1 MLATLGLAFLA
12 GVLSTLSPC
21 VLPLLPVVL
30 GAAASAHR
38 LGPLAL
44 ALGLAGAFVVVG
56 LFVATIGFSIG
67 IDADVFRLI
76 AAALMIVIGAVLIV
90 PLFQS
95 RLALAAGPVS
105 NWANERLA
113 GLSGARLA
121 GQAGLAGQFG
131 IGVLLG
137 VAWSPC
143 VGPTLG
149 AASLLASQEQ
159 ELPRV
164 AATMLVF
171 GFGAASPLLIVGIVS
186 RVAMLR
192 IRDHLRSAGQ
202 HLKLALGLAFMVI
215 GTAIVTGADQRIETV
230 LVDASPQWLTDLT
243 TRY

>member
-1 MLATLGLAFLA
+1 MLATLGLAYLA

-21 VLPLLPVVL
+21 VLPLLPIVL

-44 ALGLAGAFVVVG
+44 ALGLAGSFVAVG

-67 IDADVFRLI
+67 IDADAFRLI
-76 AAALMIVIGAVLIV
+76 AAALMILVGVVLIV

-95 RLALAAGPVS
+95 RLALAGGSVGH
-105 NWANERLA
+105 WASERAA
-113 GLSGARLA
+113 GLAT
-121 GQAGLAGQFG
+121 AGLAGQLG
-131 IGVLLG
+131 VGVLLG

-159 ELPRV
+159 ELPQV
-164 AATMLVF
+164 AAIMLLF
-171 GFGAASPLLIVGIVS
+171 GFGASSPLIIVGLLS
-186 RVAMLR
+186 RELMLR
-192 IRDHLRSAGQ
+192 LRDRLLSAGRS
-202 HLKLALGLAFMVI
+202 LRTALGLAFVLI
-215 GTAIVTGADQRIETV
+215 GAAIVTGTDKHIETA
-230 LVDASPQWLTDLT
+230 LVEASPQWLTDLT

>member
-1 MLATLGLAFLA
+1 MLAALGLAYLA

-21 VLPLLPVVL
+21 VLPLLPIVL

-44 ALGLAGAFVVVG
+44 ALGLACSFVAVG

-67 IDADVFRLI
+67 LDADAFRAI
-76 AAALMIVIGAVLIV
+76 AAALMILVGIVLMV

-95 RLALAAGPVS
+95 RLALAGGPVS
-105 NWANERLA
+105 HWANERIA
-113 GLSGARLA
+113 GLST
-121 GQAGLAGQFG
+121 AGLAGQFG
-131 IGVLLG
+131 VGVLLG

-149 AASLLASQEQ
+149 AAWLLASQEQ

-164 AATMLVF
+164 AAIMLLF
-171 GFGAASPLLIVGIVS
+171 GFGAASPLVIAGIAS
-186 RVAMLR
+186 RELMLR
-192 IRDHLRSAGQ
+192 LRDRLLSAGRN
-202 HLKLALGLAFMVI
+202 LKAALGLAFVLI
-215 GTAIVTGADQRIETV
+215 GAAIVTGTDRHIETA
-230 LVDASPQWLTDLT
+230 LVEASPQWLTDLT

>member
-44 ALGLAGAFVVVG
+44 ALGLAGSFVVVG

-67 IDADVFRLI
+67 IDTDVFRLI

-95 RLALAAGPVS
+95 RLALAAGPVG

-113 GLSGARLA
+113 GLSA
-121 GQAGLAGQFG
+121 AGLAGQFG

-137 VAWSPC
+137 LAWSPC

-149 AASLLASQEQ
+149 AASLLASQER

-171 GFGAASPLLIVGIVS
+171 GFGAASPLLIVGVVS
-186 RVAMLR
+186 RAAMLR
-192 IRDHLRSAGQ
+192 IRDHLLSAGR
-202 HLKLALGLAFMVI
+202 HLKLALGLALVVI
-215 GTAIVTGADQRIETV
+215 GAAIVTGADKQIETA
-230 LVDASPQWLTDLT
+230 LVEASPQWLTDLT